1 MHNEGASTMDF
12 SPILFD
18 TVIIVAKN
26 EDNARRDRRS
36 LASFRPQRVEHF
48 TSGDKALDFLRGNR
62 VDIVLLDSQL
72 DDMDATQFLR
82 AARRDLRLKDVPVV
96 MVTANSSREKVLDA
110 IAQGCAGYIL
120 RPYSED
126 TFAKHVLRGCQVER
140 VTEIERQQIADARDM
155 IAAGNFD
162 DAIEAFE
169 EIISEQNMAQKYYD
183 MGCRCLVRQKF
194 GQAII
199 AFKKAIKFN
208 DLFAE
213 AYKGLADAYKAKG
226 EIDEFKRYL
235 QKAAEIHAQF
245 NRLEETKELF
255 IEILKYDQLSPNPF
269 NSLGVKLRK
278 SGDLAGALHAYT
290 QALTLTPDDENI
302 HFNMSKAYYFMGNV
316 DGAKTSVEKALECDP
331 SFEEGRKLYRKL
343 YNREYPRPAAA
354 PSDPRR
360 EIESVRDD

>member
-1 MHNEGASTMDF
+1 MDF

-18 TVIIVAKN
+18 TVVIVSKN
-26 EDNARRDRRS
+26 EDNARRDKRS
-36 LASFRPQRVEHF
+36 LASFRPQRVEIF
-48 TSGDKALDFLRGNR
+48 ASGQKALAFLTAHH
-62 VDIVLLDSQL
+62 VDMVIVDSQL
-72 DDMDATQFLR
+72 EDMDAMQFLR
-82 AARRDLRLKDVPVV
+82 LSRRDLRLKDVPVV
-96 MVTANSSREKVLDA
+96 MVSSNSSREQVLDA

-140 VTEIERQQIADARDM
+140 VTEIEQQQLADARDL
-155 IAAGNFD
+155 IASGNFD

-183 MGCRCLVRQKF
+183 MGCRCLVRQKY

-199 AFKKAIKFN
+199 AFKKAIKIN

-213 AYKGLADAYKAKG
+213 AYKGLADAYMGKG
-226 EIDEFKRYL
+226 ELDEFKRYL
-235 QKAAEIHAQF
+235 QKAAEVHAQF

-255 IEILKYDQLSPNPF
+255 IEILKYDPLSPNPF

-302 HFNMSKAYYFMGNV
+302 HFNMSKAFYFMGNV
-316 DGAKTSVEKALECDP
+316 EAAKISVEKALEISP
-331 SFEEGRKLYRKL
+331 AFEEGRKLYRKL
-343 YNREYPRPAAA
+343 YNRDYPRPAGPGEA
-354 PSDPRR
+354 PRPGAGMA
-360 EIESVRDD
+360 RDD

>member
-1 MHNEGASTMDF
+1 MEF

-18 TVIIVAKN
+18 TVVIVSKN

-36 LASFRPQRVEHF
+36 LASFRPQRVEVF
-48 TSGDKALDFLRGNR
+48 TSGQKALAFLTANH
-62 VDIVLLDSQL
+62 VDMVLVDSNIE
-72 DDMDATQFLR
+72 DMDAMQFLR
-82 AARRDLRLKDVPVV
+82 AARRDLRLRDVPVV
-96 MVTANSSREKVLDA
+96 MVTANTSREQVLDA

-140 VTEIERQQIADARDM
+140 VTEIERQQIADAKDM
-155 IAAGNFD
+155 MAAGNFD

-169 EIISEQNMAQKYYD
+169 EIISEQSQAQKYYD

-199 AFKKAIKFN
+199 AFKKAIKIN

-226 EIDEFKRYL
+226 ELDEFKRYL
-235 QKAAEIHAQF
+235 QKAAEVHAQF

-255 IEILKYDQLSPNPF
+255 IEILKYDPLSPNPF

-290 QALTLTPDDENI
+290 QALTLTPEDENI
-302 HFNMSKAYYFMGNV
+302 HFNISKAYYFMGNV
-316 DGAKTSVEKALECDP
+316 ESAKVNVEKALELSP
-331 SFEEGRKLYRKL
+331 GFEEGRKLYRKL
-343 YNREYPRPAAA
+343 YNREYPRPAGTGSPKPAVA
-354 PSDPRR
+354 MA
-360 EIESVRDD
+360 RDD

>member
-1 MHNEGASTMDF
+1 MEF

-18 TVIIVAKN
+18 TVVIVSKN

-36 LASFRPQRVEHF
+36 LASFRPQRVEVF
-48 TSGDKALDFLRGNR
+48 ASGPKALAFLLENHADMVL
-62 VDIVLLDSQL
+62 VDSHIE
-72 DDMDATQFLR
+72 DMDAMQFLR
-82 AARRDLRLKDVPVV
+82 AARRDLRLRDVPVV
-96 MVTANSSREKVLDA
+96 MVTANTSREQVLDA

-140 VTEIERQQIADARDM
+140 VTEIEREQIADARDM

-169 EIISEQNMAQKYYD
+169 EIISEQNQAQKYYD
-183 MGCRCLVRQKF
+183 IGCRCLVRQKY

-199 AFKKAIKFN
+199 AFKKALKLN

-213 AYKGLADAYKAKG
+213 AYKGLADAYKG
-226 EIDEFKRYL
+226 RGDLDEFKRYL
-235 QKAAEIHAQF
+235 QKAAEVHAQF

-255 IEILKYDQLSPNPF
+255 IEILKYDPLSPNPF

-302 HFNMSKAYYFMGNV
+302 HFNISKAYYFMGNAEA
-316 DGAKTSVEKALECDP
+316 AKVSVEKALELSP
-331 SFEEGRKLYRKL
+331 GFEEGRKLYRKL
-343 YNREYPRPAAA
+343 YNREYPRQPAPGAG
-354 PSDPRR
+354 PRQ
-360 EIESVRDD
+360 SVGMDRDV

>member
-1 MHNEGASTMDF
+1 MEF

-18 TVIIVAKN
+18 TVVIVSKN

-36 LASFRPQRVEHF
+36 LAAFRPQRAEIF
-48 TSGDKALDFLRGNR
+48 TSGQKALAFLADNH
-62 VDIVLLDSQL
+62 VDMVLVDSQL
-72 DDMDATQFLR
+72 DDMDAMQFLR
-82 AARRDLRLKDVPVV
+82 AARRDLRLRDVPVV
-96 MVTANSSREKVLDA
+96 MVTANTSREQVLDA

-155 IAAGNFD
+155 MAAGNFD

-169 EIISEQNMAQKYYD
+169 EIISEQSQAQKYYD

-199 AFKKAIKFN
+199 AFKKAIKIN

-226 EIDEFKRYL
+226 ELDEFKRYL
-235 QKAAEIHAQF
+235 QKAAEVHAQF

-255 IEILKYDQLSPNPF
+255 IEILKYDPLSPNPF

-290 QALTLTPDDENI
+290 QALTLTPEDENI
-302 HFNMSKAYYFMGNV
+302 HFNISKAYYFMGNV
-316 DGAKTSVEKALECDP
+316 ESAKVNVEKALELSP
-331 SFEEGRKLYRKL
+331 GFEEGRKLYRKL
-343 YNREYPRPAAA
+343 YNREYPRPAGPGSPKSTVAMA
-354 PSDPRR
+354 
-360 EIESVRDD
+360 RDD

>member
-1 MHNEGASTMDF
+1 MEF

-18 TVIIVAKN
+18 TVVIVSKN

-36 LASFRPQRVEHF
+36 LASFRPQRVEVF
-48 TSGDKALDFLRGNR
+48 ASGQKALAFLSANHADMVL
-62 VDIVLLDSQL
+62 VDSHIE
-72 DDMDATQFLR
+72 DMDAMQFLR
-82 AARRDLRLKDVPVV
+82 AARRDLRLRDVPVV
-96 MVTANSSREKVLDA
+96 MVTANTSREQVLDA

-155 IAAGNFD
+155 MAAGNFD

-169 EIISEQNMAQKYYD
+169 EIISEQSQAQKYYD

-199 AFKKAIKFN
+199 AFKKAIKIN

-226 EIDEFKRYL
+226 ELDEFKRYL
-235 QKAAEIHAQF
+235 QKAAEVHAQF

-255 IEILKYDQLSPNPF
+255 IEILKYDPLSPNPF

-290 QALTLTPDDENI
+290 QALTLTPEDENI
-302 HFNMSKAYYFMGNV
+302 HFNISKAYYFMGNV
-316 DGAKTSVEKALECDP
+316 ESAKVSVEKALELSP
-331 SFEEGRKLYRKL
+331 GFEEGRRLYRKL
-343 YNREYPRPAAA
+343 YNREYPRPAGPAGPKPA
-354 PSDPRR
+354 
-360 EIESVRDD
+360 VAMARDD

>member
-1 MHNEGASTMDF
+1 MEF

-18 TVIIVAKN
+18 TVVIVSKN

-36 LASFRPQRVEHF
+36 LASFRPQRVEVF
-48 TSGDKALDFLRGNR
+48 ASGQKALAFLSANH
-62 VDIVLLDSQL
+62 VDMVLVDNHIE
-72 DDMDATQFLR
+72 DMDAMQFLR
-82 AARRDLRLKDVPVV
+82 AARRDLRLRDVPVV
-96 MVTANSSREKVLDA
+96 MVTANTSREQVLDA

-155 IAAGNFD
+155 MAAGNFD

-169 EIISEQNMAQKYYD
+169 EIISEQSQAQKYYD
-183 MGCRCLVRQKF
+183 MGCRCLVRQKY

-199 AFKKAIKFN
+199 AFKKAIKLN

-226 EIDEFKRYL
+226 ELDEFKRYL
-235 QKAAEIHAQF
+235 QKAAEVHAQF

-255 IEILKYDQLSPNPF
+255 IEILKYDPLSPNPF

-290 QALTLTPDDENI
+290 QALTLTPEDENI
-302 HFNMSKAYYFMGNV
+302 HFNISKAYYFMGNV
-316 DGAKTSVEKALECDP
+316 ESAKVSVEKALELSP
-331 SFEEGRKLYRKL
+331 GFEEGRKLYRKL
-343 YNREYPRPAAA
+343 YNREYPRPAGPGSPKPAVA
-354 PSDPRR
+354 MA
-360 EIESVRDD
+360 RDD